1 MRASEF
7 WFFRINYL
15 CTIHTQDG
23 NGIKTGYAF
32 DLNIMDQY
40 QNLGRKNKI
49 DNFVECQTSQNF
61 LNYCCQNF

>member
-15 CTIHTQDG
+15 CTIQIQDG

-32 DLNIMDQY
+32 DLNMTHFWDQ
-40 QNLGRKNKI
+40 
-49 DNFVECQTSQNF
+49 SQKLCAN
-61 LNYCCQNF
+61 

>member
-15 CTIHTQDG
+15 CTIQIQDG

-32 DLNIMDQY
+32 DLNI
-40 QNLGRKNKI
+40 NGSISKVVCKLK
-49 DNFVECQTSQNF
+49 
-61 LNYCCQNF
+61 

>member
-15 CTIHTQDG
+15 CTIQIQDG

-32 DLNIMDQY
+32 DWI
-40 QNLGRKNKI
+40 NLKSCVQIEISFR
-49 DNFVECQTSQNF
+49 F
-61 LNYCCQNF
+61 LQ